1 MIPTEIQRSTTL
13 GGAYNVGVQILNAIA
28 QLQSKS
34 IIARLQ
40 SMALFA
46 KILGAL
52 KGAPRS
58 AGAQKQQIVVK
69 VHLHKVLRGANL
81 TRVDLNSLLHSE
93 KLGKFRAQKFSL
105 TINRVV

>member
-1 MIPTEIQRSTTL
+1 
-13 GGAYNVGVQILNAIA
+13 
-28 QLQSKS
+28 
-34 IIARLQ
+34 
-40 SMALFA
+40 MALFA

-69 VHLHKVLRGANL
+69 VRLHKVLRGANL
-81 TRVDLNSLLHSE
+81 TRVDLNSLLYSE

>member
-1 MIPTEIQRSTTL
+1 
-13 GGAYNVGVQILNAIA
+13 
-28 QLQSKS
+28 
-34 IIARLQ
+34 
-40 SMALFA
+40 MALFA

-69 VHLHKVLRGANL
+69 VRLHKVLRGANL
-81 TRVDLNSLLHSE
+81 TRVDLNSLLYSE

-105 TINRVV
+105 TINRVVYVRLWLNCLEILCAAIPYSAAWIKVM